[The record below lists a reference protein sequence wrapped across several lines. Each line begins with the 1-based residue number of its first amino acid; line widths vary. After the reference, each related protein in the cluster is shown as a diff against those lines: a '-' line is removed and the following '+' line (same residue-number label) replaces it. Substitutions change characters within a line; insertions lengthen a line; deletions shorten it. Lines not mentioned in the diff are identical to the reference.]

1 MVLRKS
7 YNRAE
12 SDCLNMKTEL
22 KFDEVK
28 EEKVRLLEKN
38 EYAVLATSLNNRV
51 TARTVTYVSEGLT
64 IIFYTL
70 TSLKKFAQI
79 EANSKVALCLD
90 NASIEGIAEI
100 LGSPHK
106 EENKR
111 LLEIFKKKFGEDWFD
126 WFDSNYP
133 ELSVFVKVT
142 PTLIESY
149 IQKDNTHAPHA
160 LEYLDLQ
167 NKRAYITT
175 EWEKES

>member
-1 MVLRKS
+1 
-7 YNRAE
+7 
-12 SDCLNMKTEL
+12 MKTEL
-22 KFDEVK
+22 KFEEVK
-28 EEKVRLLEKN
+28 EEKVRFLGQN
-38 EYAVLATSLNNRV
+38 EFAVLATSLNNRV
-51 TARTVTYVSEGLT
+51 TARTVTIVSEGLT

-70 TSLKKFAQI
+70 TSLKKFTQI
-79 EANSKVALCLD
+79 KANSKVALCVD
-90 NASIEGIAEI
+90 NASIEGTAEI
-100 LGSPHK
+100 VGNQQ
-106 EENKR
+106 EEEYKR
-111 LLEIFKKKFGEDWFD
+111 LSEIWKKKFDWFD

>member
-1 MVLRKS
+1 
-7 YNRAE
+7 
-12 SDCLNMKTEL
+12 MKTEL
-22 KFDEVK
+22 KFEERK
-28 EEKVRLLEKN
+28 EEKVRFLGQN
-38 EYAVLATSLNNRV
+38 EFAVLATSLNNRV
-51 TARTVTYVSEGLT
+51 TARTVTIVSEGLT
-64 IIFYTL
+64 IVFYTL
-70 TSLKKFAQI
+70 TSCKKFAQI
-79 EANSKVALCLD
+79 KANSKVALCLD

-111 LLEIFKKKFGEDWFD
+111 LLEIFNKKYGEDWFD

-142 PTLIESY
+142 PTLIKSY
-149 IQKDNTHAPHA
+149 VHKDNTPA
-160 LEYLDLQ
+160 LEYLDLH

>member
-1 MVLRKS
+1 
-7 YNRAE
+7 
-12 SDCLNMKTEL
+12 MKTEL

-28 EEKVRLLEKN
+28 EEKVRFLGQN
-38 EYAVLATSLNNRV
+38 EFAVLATSLNNRV
-51 TARTVTYVSEGLT
+51 TARTVTIVSEGLT

-70 TSLKKFAQI
+70 TSLKKFTQI
-79 EANSKVALCLD
+79 KANSKVALCVD
-90 NASIEGIAEI
+90 NASIEGTAEI
-100 LGSPHK
+100 VGNQQ
-106 EENKR
+106 EEEYKR
-111 LLEIFKKKFGEDWFD
+111 LSEIWKKKFDWFD

>member
-1 MVLRKS
+1 
-7 YNRAE
+7 
-12 SDCLNMKTEL
+12 MKTEL
-22 KFDEVK
+22 EFDEVK
-28 EEKVRLLEKN
+28 EEKVRFLEQN
-38 EYAVLATSLNNRV
+38 EHVVLATSLNNRV
-51 TARTVTYVSEGLT
+51 TARTVTYISEGLT

-79 EANSKVALCLD
+79 KANPKVALCLD

-100 LGSPHK
+100 LGNPRK

-142 PTLIESY
+142 PTLIKSY
-149 IQKDNTHAPHA
+149 VHKDNTPA
-160 LEYLDLQ
+160 LEYLDLH

>member
-1 MVLRKS
+1 
-7 YNRAE
+7 
-12 SDCLNMKTEL
+12 MKTEL
-22 KFDEVK
+22 KFEEVK
-28 EEKVRLLEKN
+28 EEKVRFLGQN
-38 EYAVLATSLNNRV
+38 EFAVLATSLNNRV
-51 TARTVTYVSEGLT
+51 TARTVTIVSEGLT

-79 EANSKVALCLD
+79 KANSKVVLCL
-90 NASIEGIAEI
+90 NNVSIEGTAEI
-100 LGSPHK
+100 VGNQQ
-106 EENKR
+106 EEEYKR
-111 LLEIFKKKFGEDWFD
+111 LSEIWKKKFDWFD

>member
-1 MVLRKS
+1 
-7 YNRAE
+7 
-12 SDCLNMKTEL
+12 MKTEL

-28 EEKVRLLEKN
+28 EEKVRLLEQN
-38 EYAVLATSLNNRV
+38 EHAVLATSLNNRV
-51 TARTVTYVSEGLT
+51 TARTVTYISEGLT

-79 EANSKVALCLD
+79 KANSKVALCLE

-100 LGSPHK
+100 LGSPQK

-126 WFDSNYP
+126 WFNSNYP

-149 IQKDNTHAPHA
+149 VSKDDKPA
-160 LEYLDLQ
+160 LEYLDLH

-175 EWEKES
+175 QWEKQEY

>member
-1 MVLRKS
+1 
-7 YNRAE
+7 
-12 SDCLNMKTEL
+12 MKTEL
-22 KFDEVK
+22 KFEEVK
-28 EEKVRLLEKN
+28 EEKVRFLEKN
-38 EYAVLATSLNNRV
+38 EFAVLATSLNNRV

-79 EANSKVALCLD
+79 KANSKVALCLD
-90 NASIEGIAEI
+90 NASIEGTAEI
-100 LGSPHK
+100 VGNQQ
-106 EENKR
+106 EEEYKR
-111 LLEIFKKKFGEDWFD
+111 LSEIWKKKFDWFD

>member
-1 MVLRKS
+1 
-7 YNRAE
+7 
-12 SDCLNMKTEL
+12 MKTEL

-28 EEKVRLLEKN
+28 EEKVRFLEQN
-38 EYAVLATSLNNRV
+38 EHVVLATSLNNRV
-51 TARTVTYVSEGLT
+51 TARTVTYISEGLA

-70 TSLKKFAQI
+70 TSCKKFAQI
-79 EANSKVALCLD
+79 KANLKVALCLD

-100 LGSPHK
+100 LGNPRK

-142 PTLIESY
+142 PTLIKSY
-149 IQKDNTHAPHA
+149 VHKDNTPA
-160 LEYLDLQ
+160 LEYLDLH

-175 EWEKES
+175 QWEKES

>member
-1 MVLRKS
+1 
-7 YNRAE
+7 
-12 SDCLNMKTEL
+12 MKTEL
-22 KFDEVK
+22 EFDEVK
-28 EEKVRLLEKN
+28 EEKVRFLGQN
-38 EYAVLATSLNNRV
+38 EFAVLATSLNNRV
-51 TARTVTYVSEGLT
+51 TARTVTYISEGLT

-70 TSLKKFAQI
+70 TSCKKFAQI
-79 EANSKVALCLD
+79 KANLKVALCLD

-100 LGSPHK
+100 LGNPHK

-142 PTLIESY
+142 PTLIKSY
-149 IQKDNTHAPHA
+149 VHKDNTPA
-160 LEYLDLQ
+160 LEYLDLH